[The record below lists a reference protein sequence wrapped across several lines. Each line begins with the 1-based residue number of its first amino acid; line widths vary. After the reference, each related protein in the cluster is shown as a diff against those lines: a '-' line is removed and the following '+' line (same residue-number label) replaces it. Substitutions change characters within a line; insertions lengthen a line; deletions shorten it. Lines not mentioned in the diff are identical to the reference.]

1 LHNQLVI
8 LKTEFLLL
16 SLLVSLVTYIHGETF
31 PTILRENFKMDLS
44 STMEGLIFIYVEEG
58 QRVKKGFR
66 LFGNETRELDL
77 KYKLATL
84 QWKQAKFI
92 LDKIITPLTKDQL
105 EYEELAFN
113 QKSALYN
120 AGGLSDDAFQ
130 AAKLE
135 HQLKTK
141 KGRAE
146 DITIAELDVST
157 KKIQLQMAQVALSKA
172 TFQAPLSGTIN
183 KVYVQHNEWVKPGQ
197 KILQLIGSH
206 PLYAMVNAGLNKIHN
221 ITYGGKVTVTVNRG
235 DSKVD
240 TKGVIKF
247 ISEDVDAASQTVRI
261 RIEINN
267 ADGQFK
273 PGMRAEVI
281 LP

>member
-1 LHNQLVI
+1 
-8 LKTEFLLL
+8 
-16 SLLVSLVTYIHGETF
+16 
-31 PTILRENFKMDLS
+31 
-44 STMEGLIFIYVEEG
+44 MEGLIFIYVKEG
-58 QRVKKGFR
+58 QRVKKGAR

-77 KYKLATL
+77 KFKLATL
-84 QWKQAKFI
+84 QWKQAKFT
-92 LDKIITPLTKDQL
+92 LEKIVTPLTKDQL
-105 EYEELAFN
+105 EYEELAFK
-113 QKSALYN
+113 QKSALYK

-130 AAKLE
+130 VAKLE

-141 KGRAE
+141 KGRSE
-146 DITIAELDVST
+146 DITISELDVAT
-157 KKIQLQMAQVALSKA
+157 KRVQLQMAQEALSKA
-172 TFQAPLSGTIN
+172 TFKAPLSGKIN

-206 PLYAMVNAGLNKIHN
+206 PLYAMVNAGLSRINN
-221 ITYGGKVTVTVNRG
+221 ISYGEKVDITVNRG

-247 ISEDVDAASQTVRI
+247 ISEDVDAASQTVRV

-267 ADGQFK
+267 ADRRFK